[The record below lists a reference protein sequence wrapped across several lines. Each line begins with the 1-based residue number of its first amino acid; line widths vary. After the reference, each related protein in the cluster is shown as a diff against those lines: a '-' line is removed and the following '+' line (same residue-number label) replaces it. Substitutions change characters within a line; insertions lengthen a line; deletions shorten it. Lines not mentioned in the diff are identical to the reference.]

1 MCRLVHTCAH
11 AETQGRGGRG
21 EDRTDRSGWLAEVG
35 IPGRRGGPTLE
46 ESSLSLCRQGPRAC
60 LLAQTLCLCPP
71 APAHSAGLVQERDLS
86 CHLTVCGLEF
96 GLVISCSCSLDFFLF
111 SESHQ
116 HICSQGGVL
125 CVTWGLGILWD
136 LSSSIKSCAPGPSL
150 RQGPGSH
157 PAPVWPSEALR
168 HMLVAHDVLLLGPQ
182 LMCGSVDR
190 SS

>member
-46 ESSLSLCRQGPRAC
+46 ESSPSLCRQGPRAY

-71 APAHSAGLVQERDLS
+71 APAHSVGPVRERDLS
-86 CHLTVCGLEF
+86 CHLTVRGLEF
-96 GLVISCSCSLDFFLF
+96 GLVVSCSCSLDFFFNSL
-111 SESHQ
+111 SLTSTPARRV
-116 HICSQGGVL
+116 GAL
-125 CVTWGLGILWD
+125 CDLGLGD
-136 LSSSIKSCAPGPSL
+136 SVGSSSSIKSCALGPSL

-157 PAPVWPSEALR
+157 PAPA
-168 HMLVAHDVLLLGPQ
+168 
-182 LMCGSVDR
+182 
-190 SS
+190 